1 LALRLQAKGAPDA
14 ADSRL
19 RHTRFVSHRARAP
32 VGRALGLGLQGLGDH
47 GVHPRI
53 VNGARRPRHGCVQ
66 QTIEPMFNK
75 ACPPL
80 GHRLLGHV
88 VAHHHRIVGL
98 PRCAGVKSSKS
109 ENVLKFPICGKSTT
123 YGDFLL
129 ACYRL
134 ARLHKSNKDGNIR
147 HFVVMSKILC

>member
-1 LALRLQAKGAPDA
+1 MPVNELLQNAVQQLAVPVAEAKG
-14 ADSRL
+14 L
-19 RHTRFVSHRARAP
+19 EELTRP
-32 VGRALGLGLQGLGDH
+32 VLA
-47 GVHPRI
+47 V
-53 VNGARRPRHGCVQ
+53 
-66 QTIEPMFNK
+66 
-75 ACPPL
+75 
-80 GHRLLGHV
+80 
-88 VAHHHRIVGL
+88 
-98 PRCAGVKSSKS
+98 VKSSKS

>member
-1 LALRLQAKGAPDA
+1 MTVTPEILHPSVRL
-14 ADSRL
+14 S
-19 RHTRFVSHRARAP
+19 
-32 VGRALGLGLQGLGDH
+32 LGDWPQ
-47 GVHPRI
+47 VDAKALPEADRA
-53 VNGARRPRHGCVQ
+53 VFQLRSGAV
-66 QTIEPMFNK
+66 E
-75 ACPPL
+75 AY
-80 GHRLLGHV
+80 
-88 VAHHHRIVGL
+88 A
-98 PRCAGVKSSKS
+98 VKSSKS

>member
-1 LALRLQAKGAPDA
+1 METQCQKLCHL
-14 ADSRL
+14 
-19 RHTRFVSHRARAP
+19 VSA
-32 VGRALGLGLQGLGDH
+32 
-47 GVHPRI
+47 GVQLHICR
-53 VNGARRPRHGCVQ
+53 VK
-66 QTIEPMFNK
+66 TIELEVGEGTAK
-75 ACPPL
+75 S
-80 GHRLLGHV
+80 RRV
-88 VAHHHRIVGL
+88 TVA
-98 PRCAGVKSSKS
+98 VKSSKS